1 MTIVWIIA
9 AWFAAS
15 VGGGLLVGRCLRRAQ
30 GQDIEDQNLSVESD
44 VLRPPVDHR
53 MSPRDSVG

>member
-44 VLRPPVDHR
+44 MLRPPVDHR
-53 MSPRDSVG
+53 M